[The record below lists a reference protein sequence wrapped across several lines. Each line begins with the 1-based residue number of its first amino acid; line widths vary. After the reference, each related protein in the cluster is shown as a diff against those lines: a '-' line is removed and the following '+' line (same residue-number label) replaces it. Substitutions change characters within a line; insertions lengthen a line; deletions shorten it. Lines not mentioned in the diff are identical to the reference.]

1 MTKNEQ
7 IIKSFIE
14 AWQRLDPEELAGF
27 FHENGCYHN
36 VPAEPVTGRAA
47 IKEFIQSF
55 TANWMETDWQIGTLM
70 SDGDCVICERI
81 DRTNTQA
88 GAVDLP
94 CCGIFQLENGQIKL
108 WRDYFDM
115 NTYLR
120 ALRS

>member
-1 MTKNEQ
+1 
-7 IIKSFIE
+7 
-14 AWQRLDPEELAGF
+14 
-27 FHENGCYHN
+27 

-55 TANWMETDWQIGTLM
+55 TANWMETDWQIVTLM

-81 DRTNTQA
+81 DRTNTQS